1 MCLFCLKDP
10 AGCGKLGYRHLQAL
24 NPSHSHSP
32 EELVVCSA
40 LFYKHRIKAQ
50 KSKVI
55 CSKPCRESL
64 IEQKR
69 SQQQIKKY
77 FSKNKALKIHKGNVA
92 RTKCSVTIKNA
103 ISHY

>member
-1 MCLFCLKDP
+1 M
-10 AGCGKLGYRHLQAL
+10 
-24 NPSHSHSP
+24 
-32 EELVVCSA
+32 CSA
-40 LFYKHRIKAQ
+40 LFYKYRIKAR

-55 CSKPCRESL
+55 CSKPCRESV

-92 RTKCSVTIKNA
+92 LKNDGLLRSKIQLVITDFGIKCTNTS
-103 ISHY
+103 